1 MTLMMLPSDH
11 DSDSNLTV
19 SDHDS
24 DSDVDDVAV

>member
-1 MTLMMLPSDH
+1 MLMMLPSDH
-11 DSDSNLTV
+11 DSNSDMTV